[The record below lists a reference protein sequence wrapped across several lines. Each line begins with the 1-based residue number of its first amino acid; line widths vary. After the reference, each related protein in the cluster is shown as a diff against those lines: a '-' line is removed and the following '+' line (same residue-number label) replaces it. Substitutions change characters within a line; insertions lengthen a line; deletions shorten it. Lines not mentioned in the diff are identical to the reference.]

1 VGKFLLYGVTKKKN
15 IAEEKL
21 FPLDGDEG
29 LKSNTN

>member
-1 VGKFLLYGVTKKKN
+1 MVLQKKKKN

-21 FPLDGDEG
+21 FPLNGDEG